1 LTFYAACFSLLTMP
15 DLTSSFPGLI
25 LMLLFL
31 ILAIA
36 AILMPLYVIHMS
48 GQVDKMRK
56 TLEKLLWQAEQQ
68 ARRDAERDQ
77 RRY

>member
-1 LTFYAACFSLLTMP
+1 MP